1 MKTRRKNKSKSV
13 RRIGGMFSRIFS
25 RTTPEQTE
33 QTPEEKG
40 QVIKVIKFIDD
51 FIGSKDK
58 TSIYEYICMNLKV
71 IRKEL
76 NQNSGFIKNPVFMN
90 ITDFVVDTKDALSL
104 INKYKKYRNDKY
116 ENLSKIDRE
125 YLFHSFCLGISFSV
139 CETVQKTHSKNKNA
153 EKIESL
159 AINVDKLLFS
169 AENGGILSRG
179 FYSIHKELDKLKLQI
194 DSLERDDNSADKSA
208 NAAAKSA
215 DKSANAAAKSADKSA
230 NAAAKSADKSANA
243 AANAAA
249 KSANA
254 AANAAKSIINGGH
267 RTTRKRRRRSRHNKY
282 NR

>member
-13 RRIGGMFSRIFS
+13 RRIGGMFSRFFS

-33 QTPEEKG
+33 QTPEEKE

-51 FIGSKDK
+51 FIDSKYK

-104 INKYKKYRNDKY
+104 INKYKKYRKDEY
-116 ENLSKIDRE
+116 EKLSDIDRGQSIH
-125 YLFHSFCLGISFSV
+125 FFCLGISFSV

-159 AINVDKLLFS
+159 AIRVDKLLFA
-169 AENGGILSRG
+169 AENGGRFSRG
-179 FYSIHKELDKLKLQI
+179 FDSIYIELNNLKLQI
-194 DSLERDDNSADKSA
+194 DSLESADKSA
-208 NAAAKSA
+208 AG
-215 DKSANAAAKSADKSA
+215 
-230 NAAAKSADKSANA
+230 
-243 AANAAA
+243 AAA

-254 AANAAKSIINGGH
+254 AVNAKTANAAAKSIINGGH
-267 RTTRKRRRRSRHNKY
+267 RTTRKLRRRSRHNKY